1 EHLELPVF
9 RVEYFDPAMDV
20 KNPTGDSG
28 ARDLNQTNPTWGYI
42 GYVIGA
48 NYFLNH
54 KHTLKAQ
61 ASYEIR
67 NETKQCARRGELQD
81 HHADPRPRRRPRRAP
96 PRPRALRLRR

>member
-1 EHLELPVF
+1 MREHLELPVF

-67 NETKQCARRGELQD
+67 NETKQCLQGQVLGSTTNGCTGYI
-81 HHADPRPRRRPRRAP
+81 ANNLFVAQIT
-96 PRPRALRLRR
+96 AGF